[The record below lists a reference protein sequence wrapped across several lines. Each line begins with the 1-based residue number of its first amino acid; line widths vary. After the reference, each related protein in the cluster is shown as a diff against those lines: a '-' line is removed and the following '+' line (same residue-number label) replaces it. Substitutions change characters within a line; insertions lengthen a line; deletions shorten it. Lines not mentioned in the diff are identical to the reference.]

1 VSDRLGSDSQRDTF
15 FAGLFARLKP
25 KIEAKGA
32 AWAVAHRTA
41 EVVWLL
47 LHEGVGYQEKGV
59 APVNPR
65 TLVRKFRRLTQ
76 ELARAGLDG
85 ESLSLLGPSGS
96 GHPVGGI
103 SGVLSFR
110 VGAQRSG

>member
-1 VSDRLGSDSQRDTF
+1 MSDRLRAATHTKETF
-15 FAGLFARLKP
+15 FAGMFARLKP

-59 APVNPR
+59 APANPR
-65 TLVRKFRRLTQ
+65 TLVRQFRRLTK
-76 ELARAGLDG
+76 ERTR
-85 ESLSLLGPSGS
+85 P
-96 GHPVGGI
+96 
-103 SGVLSFR
+103 R
-110 VGAQRSG
+110 RS